1 VIDTVT
7 ILRARSRRLAKTV
20 NADGS
25 ITDFAHPHTFDLFE
39 VHIDGLDAL
48 AALLSKLERRA
59 DCCVVRGAP
68 ADAARTR
75 RVRRLLHPHDG
86 EDPTLRDVSRRWL
99 ALDCDSLRRPEWVEI
114 DDLLACACTV
124 IERLPSHFHRA
135 AFIVQATAG
144 HGLKRGI
151 RLRLWCWLS
160 RPTAGSELKYWL
172 RHAPV
177 DRSVFGAAQLIYTA
191 APLIAPVAFDPLSSR
206 FALMPGNDAVTVPT
220 CLEPPKPKP
229 REYDRTQCRNDI
241 EPLIRFVESAQ
252 DGERNNALYW
262 AARRAA
268 DAHHTDQ
275 HSTDLLKAAAVRA
288 GLDEDA
294 AAATISSG
302 FRHG

>member
-1 VIDTVT
+1 MIDTVT
-7 ILRARSRRLAKTV
+7 ILRARSRRLAKTI

-25 ITDFAHPHTFDLFE
+25 IADFARPRTFDLLE
-39 VHIDGLDAL
+39 VPINGLTEL
-48 AALLSKLERRA
+48 GALLSKLERRA
-59 DCCVVRGAP
+59 DCSVVRGAP
-68 ADAARTR
+68 ADAARTS

-86 EDPTLRDVSRRWL
+86 EAPTLRDVPRRWL

-114 DDLLACACTV
+114 DDLLFCACAV
-124 IERLPSHFHRA
+124 IERLPSHFRRA
-135 AFIVQATAG
+135 AFVVQATAG
-144 HGLKRGI
+144 HGLKPGI

-160 RPTAGSELKYWL
+160 RPTSGRELKYWL

-177 DRSVFGAAQLIYTA
+177 DRSVFGAAQIIYTA
-191 APLIAPVAFDPLSSR
+191 APLFQRGAFDLLSSR
-206 FALMPGNDAVTVPT
+206 FAIIPGNDAVVVPAS
-220 CLEPPKPKP
+220 LAPPKPKP
-229 REYDRTQCRNDI
+229 REYDRTQSRADI
-241 EPLIRFVESAQ
+241 ESLIRFVESAQ

-275 HSTDLLKAAAVRA
+275 HTEDLLRAAAVRA